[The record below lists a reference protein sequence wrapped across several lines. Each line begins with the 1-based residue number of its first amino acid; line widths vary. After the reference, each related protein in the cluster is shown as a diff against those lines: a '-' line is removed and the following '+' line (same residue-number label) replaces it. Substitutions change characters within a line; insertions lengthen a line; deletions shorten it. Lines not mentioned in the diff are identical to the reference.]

1 MTSNKANSTML
12 QSIPREGTNAE
23 RQRGRRHF
31 RALTRKSSKL
41 HTQRVTPTATMPRHS
56 SRKTPSGS
64 VGGRQ
69 RNVNPFRVG
78 NINTTT
84 LNTDNGA
91 KLVQCACACKEQGHK
106 ITIMTETH
114 KTGSGVQ
121 DEWPAA
127 AGMEGWKFVWSGFKS
142 RKEAGVGILL
152 AEDVELISFDVVM
165 EGRILFAQV
174 KWRGTQLILWSVY
187 NYTNGKADSVK
198 CEFFRTLIRSY
209 EQQGR
214 KYPKHAR
221 LLVGD
226 LNATLGPDAPTSKHI
241 GPNLDRCRTTDNGIR
256 LSQFLGSSNTYAL
269 NTLFIPKKPSHR
281 ITWKLGRG
289 RKRLDYF
296 IADSW
301 LRRCCT
307 NARSYPHQSAVF
319 ETNHFLCV
327 ADFMLPTRAQRKVI
341 FKRCSKKPR
350 LDHSALKRDENIR
363 RQFSDR
369 MAEELG
375 EVDPSATAEELE
387 QRVQAAIQS
396 AAKATLPEK
405 LEESTEWATPEYFG
419 MIKKLADGS
428 IKGGSERSRMAK
440 SIRKLRKKLKNRF
453 FKLQANLINKASS
466 QRDVE
471 TEFRLA
477 SKNSLL
483 KTTSRQFCSNEA
495 LHSHFSEH
503 FKAKPTPAATSLE
516 NPEYKGV
523 LPPIEAAIDS
533 SEPSLDE
540 VRSVLAKLKNGR
552 CLGVDNIAGEH
563 LKYVDTP
570 ELAEHLHAIF
580 RRVWTHG
587 EVPSS
592 WTESRLKPLFKNKG
606 SMTEAKN
613 YRGLMINATANK
625 VLVMVMLARLKE
637 HYEQAILPSQFG
649 FRANMSTTD
658 GVFMARQITSKTAD
672 PVWGC
677 FVDLKAAYD
686 WVDRPTLWRVL
697 KKRLGEQGDKLV
709 EVFSQL
715 YAKTTAK
722 LIGFEKAVQIML
734 GLRQGAPES
743 CMLFNYWLDTVI
755 RCALYDIE
763 KQYPGAGVKFEYR
776 ISNEC
781 TDRAQRRQHPMRGSI
796 TPKLIM
802 YAYDIFVVARSKA
815 ELQGMMRIIAKHF
828 ADFGL
833 RMAESKTVT
842 MTWNTTEDIKES
854 ATQISINDEDLQNVR
869 SFRYLGHW
877 LTDDP
882 KQPKFLK
889 QQLGAALGAWS
900 KDRRYFC
907 DFDINLRTRV
917 KVAEARVRA
926 KLCYALQSDR
936 LRQRELDKIDSVWMR
951 MLRAMVRG
959 GLEREPNKY
968 SYSIS
973 RARILTLCNT
983 REASS
988 FVREQHIKYV
998 AHVCR
1003 MENSALQKQML
1014 FTPQRKGVVC
1024 QWKRLAGDYNIEPGQ
1039 LRRACFDKK
1048 QLNGLLQAAHGRTLQ

>member
-1 MTSNKANSTML
+1 MNQWLKYINQSLKTINQWLKLIN
-12 QSIPREGTNAE
+12 QSIIE
-23 RQRGRRHF
+23 
-31 RALTRKSSKL
+31 
-41 HTQRVTPTATMPRHS
+41 
-56 SRKTPSGS
+56 
-64 VGGRQ
+64 
-69 RNVNPFRVG
+69 
-78 NINTTT
+78 INESMIEI
-84 LNTDNGA
+84 N
-91 KLVQCACACKEQGHK
+91 QW
-106 ITIMTETH
+106 I
-114 KTGSGVQ
+114 
-121 DEWPAA
+121 
-127 AGMEGWKFVWSGFKS
+127 
-142 RKEAGVGILL
+142 
-152 AEDVELISFDVVM
+152 VE
-165 EGRILFAQV
+165 
-174 KWRGTQLILWSVY
+174 
-187 NYTNGKADSVK
+187 NN
-198 CEFFRTLIRSY
+198 
-209 EQQGR
+209 
-214 KYPKHAR
+214 
-221 LLVGD
+221 
-226 LNATLGPDAPTSKHI
+226 
-241 GPNLDRCRTTDNGIR
+241 
-256 LSQFLGSSNTYAL
+256 
-269 NTLFIPKKPSHR
+269 
-281 ITWKLGRG
+281 
-289 RKRLDYF
+289 
-296 IADSW
+296 
-301 LRRCCT
+301 
-307 NARSYPHQSAVF
+307 
-319 ETNHFLCV
+319 
-327 ADFMLPTRAQRKVI
+327 
-341 FKRCSKKPR
+341 
-350 LDHSALKRDENIR
+350 
-363 RQFSDR
+363 
-369 MAEELG
+369 
-375 EVDPSATAEELE
+375 
-387 QRVQAAIQS
+387 
-396 AAKATLPEK
+396 
-405 LEESTEWATPEYFG
+405 ESMIEINES
-419 MIKKLADGS
+419 MIKNNESMIENNQS
-428 IKGGSERSRMAK
+428 I
-440 SIRKLRKKLKNRF
+440 
-453 FKLQANLINKASS
+453 
-466 QRDVE
+466 
-471 TEFRLA
+471 
-477 SKNSLL
+477 
-483 KTTSRQFCSNEA
+483 NENNQ
-495 LHSHFSEH
+495 SM
-503 FKAKPTPAATSLE
+503 
-516 NPEYKGV
+516 
-523 LPPIEAAIDS
+523 IDIDQ
-533 SEPSLDE
+533 P
-540 VRSVLAKLKNGR
+540 V
-552 CLGVDNIAGEH
+552 I
-563 LKYVDTP
+563 Y
-570 ELAEHLHAIF
+570 AIF

-592 WTESRLKPLFKNKG
+592 WKESRLKPLFKNKG

-697 KKRLGEQGDKLV
+697 KKRLGEQGEKLV

-755 RCALYDIE
+755 RCALHDIE

-802 YAYDIFVVARSKA
+802 YADDIFVVARSKA

-968 SYSIS
+968 SYSIG

-983 REASS
+983 REAST

-1003 MENSALQKQML
+1003 MENSALQKQKRSL
-1014 FTPQRKGVVC
+1014 HHKGKASSVNGSDW
-1024 QWKRLAGDYNIEPGQ
+1024 QATIILNQASFDEPAST
-1039 LRRACFDKK
+1039 RS
-1048 QLNGLLQAAHGRTLQ
+1048 N